1 MSTIES
7 SSDGK
12 DSEWQE
18 TWGSREFVE
27 RWATKGDWQTPI
39 REPQIAMVLRMIPH
53 PIDTAMRVLDIGA
66 GYGAL
71 AAAVLRERSAA
82 TAVCLDASE
91 AMLKL
96 GRERN
101 GELIHRMSFIQGS
114 LESFQW
120 LNSVNGN
127 FDAVIS
133 ARALHHFT
141 EHERRRAIFKEVF
154 SLLRPGGCFINADN
168 VRAPTES
175 LKERYR
181 RARDEYLDEFV
192 RRSSGGKPI

>member
-12 DSEWQE
+12 HSEWQE

-27 RWATKGDWQTPI
+27 RWATKGDWQAPI

-101 GELIHRMSFIQGS
+101 GELMHRMSFIQGS
-114 LESFQW
+114 LESSHW
-120 LNSVNGN
+120 LNSVNAD
-127 FDAVIS
+127 FDAVIWRERCITS
-133 ARALHHFT
+133 PNTNDGATSSKKFSPCCAPAAVSSTPITSGR
-141 EHERRRAIFKEVF
+141 RRRA
-154 SLLRPGGCFINADN
+154 
-168 VRAPTES
+168 
-175 LKERYR
+175 
-181 RARDEYLDEFV
+181 
-192 RRSSGGKPI
+192 